1 MQPTG
6 FKQTDPVGGLRRLLY
21 GNRRAVPEADLMTDS
36 VLYAEQDKIALITI
50 NRPERLNTLTAE
62 VISRV
67 AECVDRATFSD
78 EVAAIVLRGAGPN
91 VSAGYDLVDF
101 LANNDASDGQIWDPV
116 RDYQSMSA
124 NVRSFM
130 KVWECPK
137 PVVAEISGWAIGG
150 ATDLLLCADLLFM
163 ADDAQIGYAPSRI
176 YGTPTT
182 MMWIHRIGLEH
193 AKQFL
198 LTGRPIDAATAFR
211 IGLVSHVC
219 EAKDLSRAAEEEARR
234 FASIPSNQ
242 LALNKLLIN
251 QTFENM
257 GLRAS
262 QMLGT
267 FFDGIARHTPEAQ
280 EWASRITDGDFR
292 DAIAERD
299 KPWGDYGQRR

>member
-1 MQPTG
+1 M
-6 FKQTDPVGGLRRLLY
+6 V
-21 GNRRAVPEADLMTDS
+21 NS
-36 VLYAEQDKIALITI
+36 VLYEEQDKIAIITI

-62 VISRV
+62 VIGAVGEHVDQAAS
-67 AECVDRATFSD
+67 AE

-91 VSAGYDLVDF
+91 VSAGYDLDDF
-101 LANNDASDGQIWDPV
+101 LANEAGSQDQVWDPV
-116 RDYQSMSA
+116 GDYQSMSG
-124 NVRSFM
+124 NVRNFM

-137 PVVAEISGWAIGG
+137 PVIAEISGWAIGG

-163 ADDAQIGYAPSRI
+163 ADDAHIGYPPSRI

-182 MMWIHRIGLEH
+182 MMWMHRIGLEH

-198 LTGRPIDAATAFR
+198 LTGRPINAETAFR

-219 EAKDLSRAAEEEARR
+219 KAGDLSRSAESEARR
-234 FASIPSNQ
+234 FADIPSNQ

-257 GLRAS
+257 GLRTS

-280 EWASRITDGDFR
+280 EWAARITEGDFR
-292 DAIAERD
+292 EAVAERD
-299 KPWGDYGQRR
+299 RPWGDYGQGR

>member
-1 MQPTG
+1 MYKRQ
-6 FKQTDPVGGLRRLLY
+6 
-21 GNRRAVPEADLMTDS
+21 
-36 VLYAEQDKIALITI
+36 
-50 NRPERLNTLTAE
+50 LTAE
-62 VISRV
+62 VIGAVGEYVDQAAS
-67 AECVDRATFSD
+67 AE
-78 EVAAIVLRGAGPN
+78 EVAAIILRGAGPN
-91 VSAGYDLVDF
+91 VSAGYDLDDF
-101 LANNDASDGQIWDPV
+101 LANEAGSQDQVWDPV
-116 RDYQSMSA
+116 GDYQSMSG
-124 NVRSFM
+124 NVRNFM

-137 PVVAEISGWAIGG
+137 PVIAEISGWAIGG

-163 ADDAQIGYAPSRI
+163 ADDAHIGYAPSRI

-198 LTGRPIDAATAFR
+198 LTGRPINAETAFR

-219 EAKDLSRAAEEEARR
+219 KAGDLSRSAESEARR
-234 FASIPSNQ
+234 FADIPSNQ

-257 GLRAS
+257 GLRTS

-280 EWASRITDGDFR
+280 DWAARITGGDFR
-292 DAIAERD
+292 EAVAERD
-299 KPWGDYGQRR
+299 RPWGDYGQSG

>member
-1 MQPTG
+1 M
-6 FKQTDPVGGLRRLLY
+6 V
-21 GNRRAVPEADLMTDS
+21 NS
-36 VLYAEQDKIALITI
+36 VLYEEQDKIAIITI

-62 VISRV
+62 VIGAVGEYVDQAAS
-67 AECVDRATFSD
+67 AE
-78 EVAAIVLRGAGPN
+78 EVAAIILRGAGPN
-91 VSAGYDLVDF
+91 VSAGYDLDDF
-101 LANNDASDGQIWDPV
+101 LANEAGSQDQVWDPV
-116 RDYQSMSA
+116 GDYQSMSG
-124 NVRSFM
+124 NVRNFM

-137 PVVAEISGWAIGG
+137 PVIAEISGWAIGG

-163 ADDAQIGYAPSRI
+163 ADDAHIGYAPSRI

-198 LTGRPIDAATAFR
+198 LTGRPINAETAFR

-219 EAKDLSRAAEEEARR
+219 KAGDLSRSAESEARR
-234 FASIPSNQ
+234 FADIPSNQ

-257 GLRAS
+257 GLRTS

-267 FFDGIARHTPEAQ
+267 FFDGIALSLIH
-280 EWASRITDGDFR
+280 I
-292 DAIAERD
+292 
-299 KPWGDYGQRR
+299 

>member
-1 MQPTG
+1 MA
-6 FKQTDPVGGLRRLLY
+6 
-21 GNRRAVPEADLMTDS
+21 NS
-36 VLYAEQDKIALITI
+36 VLYEEKDKIAIITI

-62 VISRV
+62 VIQAV
-67 AECVDRATFSD
+67 GDYIDLATSVE
-78 EVAAIVLRGAGPN
+78 EVAAVVLRGAGHN
-91 VSAGYDLVDF
+91 FSAGYDLADF
-101 LANNDASDGQIWDPV
+101 LANEAGSQDEVWDPV
-116 RDYQSMSA
+116 SDYQSMSV
-124 NVRSFM
+124 NVRNFM

-137 PVVAEISGWAIGG
+137 PVIAEISGWAIGG

-163 ADDAQIGYAPSRI
+163 ADDAQIGYAASRI

-198 LTGRPIDAATAFR
+198 LTGRPIDAETAFR
-211 IGLVSHVC
+211 IGLVSRVC
-219 EAKDLSRAAEEEARR
+219 EASELSRSAEAEARR
-234 FASIPSNQ
+234 FADIPSNQ

-257 GLRAS
+257 GLRTS

-280 EWASRITDGDFR
+280 DWASRISGGDFR
-292 DAIAERD
+292 EAVAERD
-299 KPWGDYGQRR
+299 RPWGDYGQS

>member
-1 MQPTG
+1 MQSTC
-6 FKQTDPVGGLRRLLY
+6 FKQTGLLGGLRGLLY

-36 VLYAEQDKIALITI
+36 VLYAEQDKIAVITL

-67 AECVDRATFSD
+67 AECVDQATAAD

-91 VSAGYDLVDF
+91 VSAGYDLDDF
-101 LANNDASDGQIWDPV
+101 LAHNDVSVGEIWDPV
-116 RDYQSMSA
+116 RDYRAMSA

-198 LTGRPIDAATAFR
+198 LTGRPIDAETAFR

-219 EAKDLSRAAEEEARR
+219 EAKDLSRAAEAEARR

-251 QTFENM
+251 QTFESM

-280 EWASRITDGDFR
+280 EWASRITGGDFR

-299 KPWGDYGQRR
+299 QPWGDYGQSQ

>member
-1 MQPTG
+1 M
-6 FKQTDPVGGLRRLLY
+6 V
-21 GNRRAVPEADLMTDS
+21 NS
-36 VLYAEQDKIALITI
+36 VLYEEQDKIAIITI

-62 VISRV
+62 VIGAVGEYVDQAAS
-67 AECVDRATFSD
+67 AE
-78 EVAAIVLRGAGPN
+78 EVAAIVLRGAGAN
-91 VSAGYDLVDF
+91 VSAGYDLDDF
-101 LANNDASDGQIWDPV
+101 LANEAGSQDQVWDPV
-116 RDYQSMSA
+116 GDYQSMSG
-124 NVRSFM
+124 NVRNFM

-137 PVVAEISGWAIGG
+137 PVIAEISGWAIGG

-163 ADDAQIGYAPSRI
+163 ADDAHIGYPPSRI

-182 MMWIHRIGLEH
+182 MMWMHRIGLEH

-198 LTGRPIDAATAFR
+198 LTGRPINAETAFR

-219 EAKDLSRAAEEEARR
+219 KAGDLSRSAESEARR
-234 FASIPSNQ
+234 FADIPSNQ

-257 GLRAS
+257 GLRTS

-280 EWASRITDGDFR
+280 EWAARITEGDFR
-292 DAIAERD
+292 EAVAERD
-299 KPWGDYGQRR
+299 RPWGDYGQGR

>member
-1 MQPTG
+1 M
-6 FKQTDPVGGLRRLLY
+6 V
-21 GNRRAVPEADLMTDS
+21 NS
-36 VLYAEQDKIALITI
+36 VLYEEQDKIAIITI

-62 VISRV
+62 VIGAVGEYVDQAAS
-67 AECVDRATFSD
+67 AE
-78 EVAAIVLRGAGPN
+78 EVAAIILRGAGPN
-91 VSAGYDLVDF
+91 VSAGYDLDDF
-101 LANNDASDGQIWDPV
+101 LANEAGSQDQVWDPV
-116 RDYQSMSA
+116 GDYQSMSG
-124 NVRSFM
+124 NVRNFM

-137 PVVAEISGWAIGG
+137 PVIAEISGWAIGG

-163 ADDAQIGYAPSRI
+163 ADDAHIGYAPGRI

-198 LTGRPIDAATAFR
+198 LTGRPINAETAFR
-211 IGLVSHVC
+211 IGLVSHIC
-219 EAKDLSRAAEEEARR
+219 EVGDLSRSAESEARR
-234 FASIPSNQ
+234 FADIPSNQ

-257 GLRAS
+257 GLRTS

-280 EWASRITDGDFR
+280 DWAARITGGDFR
-292 DAIAERD
+292 EAVAERD
-299 KPWGDYGQRR
+299 RPWGDYGQGR

>member
-1 MQPTG
+1 M
-6 FKQTDPVGGLRRLLY
+6 V
-21 GNRRAVPEADLMTDS
+21 NS
-36 VLYAEQDKIALITI
+36 VLYEEQDKIAIISI

-62 VISRV
+62 VIAAVGEYVDQAAS
-67 AECVDRATFSD
+67 AE
-78 EVAAIVLRGAGPN
+78 EVAAIILRGAGPN
-91 VSAGYDLVDF
+91 VSAGYDLDDF
-101 LANNDASDGQIWDPV
+101 LANEAGSQDQVWDPV
-116 RDYQSMSA
+116 GDYQSMSG
-124 NVRSFM
+124 NVRNFM

-137 PVVAEISGWAIGG
+137 PVIAEISGWAIGG

-163 ADDAQIGYAPSRI
+163 ADDAHIGYAPSRI

-198 LTGRPIDAATAFR
+198 LTGRPINAETAFR
-211 IGLVSHVC
+211 IGLVSHIC
-219 EAKDLSRAAEEEARR
+219 EVGDLSRSAESEARR
-234 FASIPSNQ
+234 FADIPSNQ

-257 GLRAS
+257 GLRTS

-280 EWASRITDGDFR
+280 DWAARITGGDFR
-292 DAIAERD
+292 EAVAERD
-299 KPWGDYGQRR
+299 RPWGDYGQSG

>member
-1 MQPTG
+1 M
-6 FKQTDPVGGLRRLLY
+6 TDPVLY
-21 GNRRAVPEADLMTDS
+21 D
-36 VLYAEQDKIALITI
+36 EQDKVAIITI

-62 VISRV
+62 VILAV
-67 AECVDRATFSD
+67 ADYVDRATSA
-78 EVAAIVLRGAGPN
+78 ETVASVVLRGAGPN
-91 VSAGYDLVDF
+91 VSAGYDLADF
-101 LANNDASDGQIWDPV
+101 LANEGFSQDEVWDPV
-116 RDYQSMSA
+116 ADYQSMSG
-124 NVRSFM
+124 NVRNFM

-137 PVVAEISGWAIGG
+137 PVIAEISGWAIGG

-198 LTGRPIDAATAFR
+198 LTGRPINAETAFR
-211 IGLVSHVC
+211 IGLVSRVC
-219 EAKDLSRAAEEEARR
+219 EASELSRTAEAEARL
-234 FASIPSNQ
+234 FADIPRNQ

-257 GLRAS
+257 GLRTS

-280 EWASRITDGDFR
+280 EWASLVTEGEFR
-292 DAIAERD
+292 EAVAERD
-299 KPWGDYGQRR
+299 RRWGDYGQSR

>member
-1 MQPTG
+1 M
-6 FKQTDPVGGLRRLLY
+6 V
-21 GNRRAVPEADLMTDS
+21 NS
-36 VLYAEQDKIALITI
+36 VLYEEEDKIAIITI
-50 NRPERLNTLTAE
+50 NRPERFNTLTAE
-62 VISRV
+62 VIGAVGEYVDQAAS
-67 AECVDRATFSD
+67 AE
-78 EVAAIVLRGAGPN
+78 EVAAIILRGAGPN
-91 VSAGYDLVDF
+91 VSAGYDLDDF
-101 LANNDASDGQIWDPV
+101 LANEAGSQDQVWDPV
-116 RDYQSMSA
+116 GDYQSMSG
-124 NVRSFM
+124 NVRNFM

-137 PVVAEISGWAIGG
+137 PVIAEISGWAIGG

-163 ADDAQIGYAPSRI
+163 ADDAHIGYAPSRI

-198 LTGRPIDAATAFR
+198 LTGRPINAETAFR

-219 EAKDLSRAAEEEARR
+219 KAGDLSRSAESEARR
-234 FASIPSNQ
+234 FADIPSNQ

-257 GLRAS
+257 GLRTS

-280 EWASRITDGDFR
+280 EWAARITEGDFR
-292 DAIAERD
+292 EAVAERD
-299 KPWGDYGQRR
+299 RPWGDYGQGR

>member
-1 MQPTG
+1 LG
-6 FKQTDPVGGLRRLLY
+6 LLY
-21 GNRRAVPEADLMTDS
+21 GNRRALSEADLVANS
-36 VLYAEQDKIALITI
+36 VLYEEQDKIAIITI

-62 VISRV
+62 VIQAV
-67 AECVDRATFSD
+67 GEYVDQAASAA

-91 VSAGYDLVDF
+91 TSAGYDLGDF
-101 LANNDASDGQIWDPV
+101 LANEDASPGEAWDPV
-116 RDYQSMSA
+116 ADYQSMSG
-124 NVRSFM
+124 NVRNFM

-137 PVVAEISGWAIGG
+137 PVVAEISGWLIGG

-163 ADDAQIGYAPSRI
+163 ADDANIGYAPSRI

-198 LTGRPIDAATAFR
+198 LTGRPINAETAFR
-211 IGLVSHVC
+211 IGLVSRVC
-219 EAKDLSRAAEEEARR
+219 RASELSRTAESEARR
-234 FASIPSNQ
+234 FADIPSNQ

-257 GLRAS
+257 GLRTS

-280 EWASRITDGDFR
+280 DWASRITEGEFNE
-292 DAIAERD
+292 AVAERD
-299 KPWGDYGQRR
+299 EPWGDYGQSR